1 MTGPMPRDDQLS
13 RQWRLLQIIEHPH
26 CVTVDDAAR
35 DLKCTLRTIWRDL
48 DVLQQVGF
56 PLYTES
62 AAGGTRGVWRVT
74 EDKRTLPA
82 RAMAAPR

>member
-1 MTGPMPRDDQLS
+1 M
-13 RQWRLLQIIEHPH
+13 IEHPH

-35 DLKCTLRTIWRDL
+35 DLKCTLRTVWRDPG
-48 DVLQQVGF
+48 VLQQVGF

-62 AAGGTRGVWRVT
+62 AAGDNPEHAPRVPAGVGAWRVT
-74 EDKRTLPA
+74 EDVKRTLPA